1 MLTFTLCLLM
11 NAGSVFTS
19 ASPNLRVHKSWRHI
33 HRSVRTK
40 RHSPKQMMPAMCSW
54 NSGSSAVS
62 STKFKFNTF
71 FMYKSSALK
80 SSIQLMRVERNHVP
94 YGNYDNYFL
103 WSTSSYCHNS
113 RNTWHEHY
121 GNHLNVILDHFH
133 THIHHRF
140 YICTITTPPGLNR
153 DTSELLCPLGFTSSV
168 LNVVMVQ
175 RWASCHQL
183 IQTGELL
190 RGRKYHIVMRW
201 RPDIRPLTPFPS
213 LDDLVW
219 ASVVPKHIIIPG
231 YLRYFGSTA
240 VQVPNTR
247 PAHSIF

>member
-1 MLTFTLCLLM
+1 
-11 NAGSVFTS
+11 
-19 ASPNLRVHKSWRHI
+19 
-33 HRSVRTK
+33 
-40 RHSPKQMMPAMCSW
+40 
-54 NSGSSAVS
+54 
-62 STKFKFNTF
+62 
-71 FMYKSSALK
+71 MYKSSALK

-94 YGNYDNYFL
+94 YGNNDNYFL
-103 WSTSSYCHNS
+103 SFPYSFSSLFLYLSHDNST
-113 RNTWHEHY
+113 
-121 GNHLNVILDHFH
+121 
-133 THIHHRF
+133 
-140 YICTITTPPGLNR
+140 GLNR

-190 RGRKYHIVMRW
+190 RGRKYQIVMRW

-231 YLRYFGSTA
+231 YLKYFGSTA
-240 VQVPNTR
+240 AQVP
-247 PAHSIF
+247 A